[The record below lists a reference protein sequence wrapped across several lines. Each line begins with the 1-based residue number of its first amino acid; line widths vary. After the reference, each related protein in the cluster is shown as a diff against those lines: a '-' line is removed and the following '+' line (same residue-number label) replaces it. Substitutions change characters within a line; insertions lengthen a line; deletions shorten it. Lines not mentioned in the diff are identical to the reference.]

1 MTPEAEWMAMA
12 RILVEKWIQADLDRP
27 NPMAERIIEA
37 MRYSVLAGGKRL
49 RPLLVLAAG
58 DYLRV
63 PLESLRLPALAL
75 EYIHTYSLIHDDLP
89 AMDNDDLRRG
99 KPTNHKV
106 FGEALAI
113 LAGDGLLNEAFLKL
127 SELGV
132 DSEFSSGNVL
142 RALRGLARAS
152 GAEGLIAGQTL
163 DLASEHQ
170 ELSLAGLQ
178 TVHGRKTGALFQA
191 ACQMPAWLTGNT
203 DAADRLH
210 RFGWHFGLAFQIV
223 DDILNVVGDAAIMGK
238 STGTDSN
245 LSKATYPRLV
255 GVEASWMMARGHVQS
270 AEEALGPDLDNAQRL
285 LSLLRQA
292 VNRVA

>member
-12 RILVEKWIQADLDRP
+12 RILVEKWIRADLDRP

-99 KPTNHKV
+99 KATNHKV

-142 RALRGLARAS
+142 QALRGLARAS

-191 ACQMPAWLTGNT
+191 ACQMPAWLTGKT
-203 DAADRLH
+203 DAAERLH

>member
-1 MTPEAEWMAMA
+1 MTSEAEWTAMA
-12 RILVEKWIQADLDRP
+12 RILVERWIQADLDRR
-27 NPMAERIIEA
+27 NPLAERIIEA

-58 DYLRV
+58 DYLQV

-127 SELGV
+127 SELGA
-132 DSEFSSGNVL
+132 DREFSSGNVL
-142 RALRGLARAS
+142 RALRGLAQAS

-163 DLASEHQ
+163 DLAAEHQ
-170 ELSLAGLQ
+170 ELSLASLQ
-178 TVHGRKTGALFQA
+178 TLHGRKTGALFQA

-203 DAADRLH
+203 DAADRLQ
-210 RFGWHFGLAFQIV
+210 RFGWHFGVAFQIV

-238 STGTDSN
+238 STGTDSD

-255 GVEASWMMARGHVQS
+255 GVEASWRMARGHVQS
-270 AEEALGPDLDNAQRL
+270 AEDALGSDLDNAQRL